1 MKIWNRVSQRN
12 KKYAILFPW
21 EASVFPRTVVKGVV
35 YKNLLQTHGVAKCL
49 SKHILVHS
57 QQ

>member
-1 MKIWNRVSQRN
+1 MSQRN

-49 SKHILVHS
+49 SKHIPVHS